1 MDRRL
6 ARIIGLCVVVL
17 LIGAACGG
25 DDEPEGGATST
36 SSSGSETEEEE
47 GGTVQVAG
55 QDANDHGEADLSGR
69 DEFDLEMDDFYFEP
83 TVLTGE
89 AGQTILIELENEGD
103 AAHTFT
109 IDDLNVDVEVEAGQS
124 GEAEVTFPDSGEV
137 LFYCR
142 FHQGQGMRGG
152 LKVA

>member
-6 ARIIGLCVVVL
+6 ARIIGLCAVVL
-17 LIGAACGG
+17 LLGAACGG
-25 DDEPEGGATST
+25 DDEPQGGATS
-36 SSSGSETEEEE
+36 SSGEEE

-89 AGQTILIELENEGD
+89 AGQTILIELENEGN
-103 AAHTFT
+103 APHTFT
-109 IDDLNVDVEVEAGQS
+109 IDDQGVDVEVEAGRS